1 MILKIFFFKLMN
13 NRVFRKTMEN
23 VKKHRDIKLVTT
35 ERRRNYLVSEP
46 NCHTTTKFFTKNL
59 STIEIKKRKILV
71 HLGLLILEL
80 SKILMHEFYM
90 IIVYIKKITFIKVL
104 QKMLK
109 LDLILQITNY
119 LDHYQKEK

>member
-13 NRVFRKTMEN
+13 NGVFRKTMEN

-46 NCHTTTKFFTKNL
+46 NCHTTTKFFKKNL

-109 LDLILQITNY
+109 LGLILQITNY